1 MSAPTRPTAFIV
13 RGSLGS
19 LFIRLSTVGLAFIS
33 QMLLARL
40 MGAEQYGL
48 YVYALTA
55 LNLLVL
61 VARLG
66 TDGLLTR
73 FAAAYVAASEWGLL
87 RGLRR
92 FTFRLVAIGSALLIF
107 LGIMVLWAGNSR
119 LTAGQGLTY
128 ALALAMMPGSV
139 AMGLINSFLIGLKRP
154 WQALLMEP
162 LSRLMMLIAAIL
174 AYLWL
179 GQLTSPQVMAISA
192 TAVFA
197 CALLGTLWL
206 HRAMPATIGLTP
218 PALATR
224 EWLGMALP
232 NWVMSFLRLLLGQ
245 GDILLLGWMLDE
257 KSAGIYAI
265 ASRLAELASFGLQ
278 AINTTL
284 APSISEFHATGQM
297 GNLRDT
303 LTRSARGVLF
313 FTLMVCMGFTLLGD
327 WILGLFGP
335 EFEAAKTCLA
345 ILLAGQI
352 FNAITG
358 PVGTLLNMTGHQNT
372 SSRLLAIMT
381 ALTLALQLLF
391 IPRYGIEGAA
401 SASALGMSLLNAF
414 MWIYVN
420 RKLKINPTAFRRIS
434 NGKA

>member
-1 MSAPTRPTAFIV
+1 
-13 RGSLGS
+13 
-19 LFIRLSTVGLAFIS
+19 
-33 QMLLARL
+33 
-40 MGAEQYGL
+40 
-48 YVYALTA
+48 
-55 LNLLVL
+55 
-61 VARLG
+61 
-66 TDGLLTR
+66 
-73 FAAAYVAASEWGLL
+73 
-87 RGLRR
+87 
-92 FTFRLVAIGSALLIF
+92 
-107 LGIMVLWAGNSR
+107 
-119 LTAGQGLTY
+119 
-128 ALALAMMPGSV
+128 
-139 AMGLINSFLIGLKRP
+139 
-154 WQALLMEP
+154 MEP
-162 LSRLMMLIAAIL
+162 LSRLMMLTTAIF

-192 TAVFA
+192 TTVFA

-206 HRAMPATIGLTP
+206 HRAMPAAIGLTP

-224 EWLGMALP
+224 EWLDMALP

-245 GDILLLGWMLDE
+245 SDILLLGWMLDE

-303 LTRSARGVLF
+303 LTRSARGVLL
-313 FTLMVCMGFTLLGD
+313 FTLMVCMGLTLLGD

-335 EFEAAKTCLA
+335 EFAAAKTSLA

-352 FNAITG
+352 FNAMTG

-372 SSRLLAIMT
+372 SSRLLAIIT